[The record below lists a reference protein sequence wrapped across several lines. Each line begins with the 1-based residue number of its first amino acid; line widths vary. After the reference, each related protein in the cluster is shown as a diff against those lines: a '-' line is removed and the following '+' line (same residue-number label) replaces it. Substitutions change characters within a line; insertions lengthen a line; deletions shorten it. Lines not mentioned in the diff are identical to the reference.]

1 MALLSIQGLKKSY
14 VSPAGEKQLIVDVE
28 SFELQ
33 AGEQVGLKGAS
44 GTGKTTFLNLISG
57 VLRED
62 EGTVVVDTQSMSNQP
77 ESVRDRLRG
86 KLIGSIFQS
95 FHLLQGL
102 SALENVMMGMYF
114 SQGPEEG
121 RAIEILSRVGLKDH
135 LDHLPRQL
143 SVGQQQR
150 VSLARA
156 LAGSPRLILADEPTG
171 NLDPKRAQEAMQLI
185 SDLCRESGAGLL
197 VVSHDHEL
205 LEILDRV
212 VDLKELNRA
221 SREVEV

>member
-1 MALLSIQGLKKSY
+1 
-14 VSPAGEKQLIVDVE
+14 
-28 SFELQ
+28 
-33 AGEQVGLKGAS
+33 
-44 GTGKTTFLNLISG
+44 
-57 VLRED
+57 
-62 EGTVVVDTQSMSNQP
+62 
-77 ESVRDRLRG
+77 
-86 KLIGSIFQS
+86 
-95 FHLLQGL
+95 
-102 SALENVMMGMYF
+102 MMGMYF